1 MCCSYSI
8 WKLLLFGIFFGNCF
22 VLVKSFWPAR
32 TKLFESSKNCLNS
45 AALDT
50 GAQAL
55 ILFPGNKLSQQYSVF
70 SPIPASAEWSVTGL
84 FALAKSVYL
93 NSEDHPVARRFN
105 GSYLLVIDACSVSDI
120 SSCEVWFLSTFVA
133 YCHWMI
139 NFSLFIGSG
148 SGSVY
153 QVNVYQ
159 SAAKEMSMQVA
170 ERCLESHV
178 LERRATRG
186 YTSGLSARSLWV
198 KVTCPKTSAS
208 ALSFFW

>member
-1 MCCSYSI
+1 MSKTTVPGILQQEYVLQLFCLETVTLWNI
-8 WKLLLFGIFFGNCF
+8 FWKLFCF
-22 VLVKSFWPAR
+22 AR

-45 AALDT
+45 VALDT

-120 SSCEVWFLSTFVA
+120 SSCEVW
-133 YCHWMI
+133 
-139 NFSLFIGSG
+139 
-148 SGSVY
+148 
-153 QVNVYQ
+153 
-159 SAAKEMSMQVA
+159 
-170 ERCLESHV
+170 
-178 LERRATRG
+178 
-186 YTSGLSARSLWV
+186 
-198 KVTCPKTSAS
+198 
-208 ALSFFW
+208 